1 MKDLKLFTSNIDEK
15 ALDQINKL
23 MEQPAFCDA
32 KVRIMP
38 DVHTGSGCT
47 IGFTANLGDKVI
59 PNVVGVD
66 IGCGM
71 YVTKLEKDI
80 DLDLEKR
87 DQIIHEYVPSGLNVH
102 DTDQISIDVLKE
114 LKCFSGLKN
123 TGWLLKSLYSLGSGN
138 HFIEVDIDDE
148 GYKYLVVH
156 TGSRNLGKQVC
167 NYYQN
172 KAIEI
177 HSRKNRYNE
186 EVKEIVERCNKENR
200 RSDIQK
206 EIKAFKEEFENRVPD
221 MPKDLCYLEGNDR
234 DDYLFDMKIC
244 QGFAKENRRGIAKI
258 ILEHMGIKEDMIV
271 ETFDTIHNYISFED
285 NIVRKGAISARLNEK
300 LIIPINMRDGCII
313 GIGKGNDDW
322 NNSAPHGA
330 GRIMTRAKA
339 FNTLKLDDYKESME
353 GIYTSSVS
361 LDTIDEAPMV
371 YKPMQEII
379 DNIKDTVD
387 ILKIIK
393 PIYNFKAS
401 DKERS

>member
-1 MKDLKLFTSNIDEK
+1 MKDLKIFTTNIDER

-23 MEQPAFCDA
+23 MDQPAFCDA

-38 DVHTGSGCT
+38 DVHAGSGCT
-47 IGFTANLGDKVI
+47 IGFTADLGDKVI

-71 YVTKLEKDI
+71 YVTKLDKDT
-80 DLDLEKR
+80 DLNLEKLE
-87 DQIIHEYVPSGLNVH
+87 QVIHEYVPSGLNVR
-102 DTDQISIDVLKE
+102 DTDQMSIDVLKE
-114 LKCFSGLKN
+114 LRCFPDLKKTN
-123 TGWLLKSLYSLGSGN
+123 WLLKSLYSLGSGN

-148 GYKYLVVH
+148 GYKYLVIH

-167 NYYQN
+167 DHYQN
-172 KAIEI
+172 KAIDI

-221 MPKDLCYLEGNDR
+221 MPSDLCYLEGQDR
-234 DDYLFDMKIC
+234 NDYLFDMKIC
-244 QGFAKENRRGIAKI
+244 QGFAKENRKGIAKI
-258 ILEHMGIKEDMIV
+258 ILEHMDIKEDEII

-339 FNTLKLDDYKESME
+339 FNTLKLEDYKESME

-379 DNIKDTVD
+379 DNIKDAVD
-387 ILKIIK
+387 IVKIIK

-401 DKERS
+401 DKEH